1 MYNKK
6 LVFLAACLGMLF
18 FGITLI
24 TLGSLATSLQAKF
37 SLDAVDSGTIFSIL
51 PFGILAGSFI
61 FGPIADR
68 YGPRLL
74 LAVSCAG
81 MFVGFQAIALA
92 DSLPLLKA
100 AIFLFGLCGGVIN
113 GTTNAIVADISE
125 ENRGA
130 NLSLL
135 GVFFG
140 IGALGMPLVLGAV
153 ANRFSPFTVVS
164 TVGFLVLGVGLLCA
178 AIRFPPPKVQKAAA
192 VNWRNLISPFLLLI
206 SFFLFFQS
214 SLEAIINNW
223 TTTYVTTR
231 GVMTEANA
239 LYALSLH
246 IGGMTVMR
254 LLMGSV
260 FRNVAQTSLMWSC
273 LVLLFLGVL
282 LMQIGSAGVAT
293 LGLVLSGAGLA
304 GGFPI
309 MLGFAG
315 DRFSDLSGTAF
326 SFIFVTALIG
336 NMLINFL
343 TGLVIHHHGVG
354 HLMTISYVQIALM
367 SLLLVFISRDLRNH
381 REE

>member
-24 TLGSLATSLQAKF
+24 TLGSLATTLQAKF
-37 SLDAVDSGTIFSIL
+37 ALDAVDSGTIFSIL

-61 FGPIADR
+61 FGPIADKH
-68 YGPRLL
+68 GSRLL
-74 LAVSCAG
+74 LAAACAG
-81 MFVGFQAIALA
+81 MFLGFQAIAFA
-92 DSLPLLKA
+92 DSLGLLKG

-113 GTTNAIVADISE
+113 GATNAIVADISE

-135 GVFFG
+135 GVFFCL
-140 IGALGMPLVLGAV
+140 GALGMPLVLGAV
-153 ANRFSPFTVVS
+153 AGRVSPFLVVS
-164 TVGFLVLGVGLLCA
+164 GVGFLVLAVGVYCA
-178 AIRFPPPKVQKAAA
+178 AIKFPPPKVQEASDADWKSL
-192 VNWRNLISPFLLLI
+192 VSMFLLLI

-246 IGGMTVMR
+246 IGGMTGMR
-254 LLMGSV
+254 LLMGSLL
-260 FRNVAQTSLMWSC
+260 RNVAQTTLMWVC
-273 LVLLFLGVL
+273 LALLLVGVL
-282 LMQIGSAGVAT
+282 LMQFGSAGVAT
-293 LGLVLSGAGLA
+293 VGLVLSGAGLA

-315 DRFSDLSGTAF
+315 DRFSGLSGTAF
-326 SFIFVTALIG
+326 SFIFVMALIG

-343 TGLVIHHHGVG
+343 MGIIVHHHGVA
-354 HLMTISYVQIALM
+354 HLTTVSYIEIGLM
-367 SLLLVFISRDLRNH
+367 AFLFIFISRDLKTH
-381 REE
+381 KIQ

>member
-1 MYNKK
+1 MYNKT

-51 PFGILAGSFI
+51 PFGILAGSLI
-61 FGPIADR
+61 FGPVADR
-68 YGPRLL
+68 YGSRIL
-74 LAVSCAG
+74 LAAACAG
-81 MFVGFQAIALA
+81 MFLGFQAIAFA
-92 DSLPLLKA
+92 GSLGLLKA
-100 AIFLFGLCGGVIN
+100 AVFLFGLCGGVIN

-140 IGALGMPLVLGAV
+140 LGALGMPLVLGAV
-153 ANRFSPFTVVS
+153 AGRVSPFSVVS
-164 TVGFLVLGVGLLCA
+164 AVGFLVLLVGLFCSA
-178 AIRFPPPKVQKAAA
+178 VKFPPPKIRENPKAD
-192 VNWRNLISPFLLLI
+192 WRSLISPFLLLI

-231 GVMTEANA
+231 GVMTEPNA

-246 IGGMTVMR
+246 ISGMTGMR
-254 LLMGSV
+254 LLMGTLL
-260 FRNVAQTSLMWSC
+260 RNIGQTTLMWVC

-282 LMQIGSAGVAT
+282 LMQIGSVGVAT
-293 LGLVLSGAGLA
+293 AGLVFSGAGLA

-315 DRFSDLSGTAF
+315 DRFSNLSGTAF
-326 SFIFVTALIG
+326 SIIFVVALIG

-343 TGLVIHHHGVG
+343 TGVVVHGYGVE
-354 HLMTISYVQIALM
+354 HLTTISYIEIALM
-367 SLLLVFISRDLRNH
+367 ALLLLFISRDLKANNT
-381 REE
+381 

>member
-37 SLDAVDSGTIFSIL
+37 ALDAVDSGTIFSIL

-61 FGPIADR
+61 FGPVADR
-68 YGPRLL
+68 YGSRILL
-74 LAVSCAG
+74 GAACAG
-81 MFVGFQAIALA
+81 MFLGFQAIAFA

-100 AIFLFGLCGGVIN
+100 SIFLFGLCGGVIN
-113 GTTNAIVADISE
+113 GTTNAMVADISE

-140 IGALGMPLVLGAV
+140 LGALGMPLVLGAV
-153 ANRFSPFTVVS
+153 AGRWNPFTVVS
-164 TVGFLVLGVGLLCA
+164 AVGWLVLAVGLFCA
-178 AIRFPPPKVQKAAA
+178 VIKFPPAKVQEAAQA
-192 VNWRNLISPFLLLI
+192 NWRSLVSPFLLLI
-206 SFFLFFQS
+206 SFLLFFQS

-246 IGGMTVMR
+246 IGGMTGMR
-254 LLMGSV
+254 LLMGSLL
-260 FRNVAQTSLMWSC
+260 RNVAQTSLMWTC
-273 LVLLFLGVL
+273 LGLLFLGIL
-282 LMQIGSAGVAT
+282 LMQIGTASVAT
-293 LGLVLSGAGLA
+293 VGLVLSGAGLA

-315 DRFSDLSGTAF
+315 DRFSKLSGTAF
-326 SFIFVTALIG
+326 SFIFVMALIG

-343 TGLVIHHHGVG
+343 MGFIVHHYGVA
-354 HLMTISYVQIALM
+354 HLTTVSYIEIALM
-367 SLLLVFISRDLRNH
+367 AFLFIFISRDLKSH
-381 REE
+381 KIQ

>member
-6 LVFLAACLGMLF
+6 LAFLAACLGMLF

-24 TLGSLATSLQAKF
+24 TLGSLATALQVKF

-61 FGPIADR
+61 FGPVTDR
-68 YGPRLL
+68 YGSRIL
-74 LAVSCAG
+74 LAAACAG
-81 MFVGFQAIALA
+81 MFLGFQAIAFA
-92 DSLPLLKA
+92 DSLGLLRA
-100 AIFLFGLCGGVIN
+100 GIFVFGLCGGVIN
-113 GTTNAIVADISE
+113 GATNAIVADISE

-140 IGALGMPLVLGAV
+140 LGALGMPLVLGAV
-153 ANRFSPFTVVS
+153 AESTSPFTVVS
-164 TVGFLVLGVGLLCA
+164 VVGCLVLAVGVLCA
-178 AIRFPPPKVQKAAA
+178 SIRFPPAKVREAAWA
-192 VNWRNLISPFLLLI
+192 NWRGLISPLLLLI

-231 GVMTEANA
+231 GAMTEANA

-246 IGGMTVMR
+246 IGGMTGMR

-260 FRNVAQTSLMWSC
+260 LRNTGQTVLMWIC
-273 LVLLFLGVL
+273 LALLSIGIL
-282 LMQIGSAGVAT
+282 LMQVGSAEVAT
-293 LGLVLSGAGLA
+293 VGLVLSGAGLA

-336 NMLINFL
+336 NMLINFVMGLIVHHFGVAHL
-343 TGLVIHHHGVG
+343 TTV
-354 HLMTISYVQIALM
+354 SYVEIASM
-367 SLLLVFISRDLRNH
+367 ALLLLFISKDVKLHTNK
-381 REE
+381 